1 MVARLGCSPRLADIL
16 TADDGGGYLAWI
28 FAGVTTVISVLSGV
42 VATFYKRQI
51 ADYDKREIAS
61 NARITALENQYATS
75 REEIKD
81 CHKQREEI
89 RVELTAVKT
98 RLEILE
104 SRVS

>member
-1 MVARLGCSPRLADIL
+1 M
-16 TADDGGGYLAWI
+16 
-28 FAGVTTVISVLSGV
+28 ISALSGI